1 MFTLRCKRISL
12 TLSRSRGWQFSLESL
27 IHVPSKVVPPFL
39 KGFAEQVKMK
49 SRYKV
54 PSTEHFADWETTPT
68 VKGHLLTHRLDSIYR
83 FGIKDTCYKVEL
95 TAMWYPAQKLPVW
108 GLAVRHIEWEIHLAE
123 LESLPIGRRAEWED
137 TMATFFPKD
146 GQSSR
151 NDDDEDLGMEKLGLD
166 DNHVAPAQ
174 DGLAFLFEKILKLSA
189 LVSSVTNE
197 GGVRL

>member
-1 MFTLRCKRISL
+1 MFTVRCKETSL
-12 TLSRSRGWQFSLESL
+12 TLPRSRGWQFSLESL
-27 IHVPSKVVPPFL
+27 LHVPSKMVPPIL

-54 PSTEHFADWETTPT
+54 PSTEHFADWEATPT
-68 VKGHLLTHRLDSIYR
+68 VKRHLLTHRLDSIYR
-83 FGIKDTCYKVEL
+83 FAIKDTCYKVEL

-108 GLAVRHIEWEIHLAE
+108 GLAVRHIEWETHLAE
-123 LESLPIGRRAEWED
+123 LESLPIGQRAEWED

-151 NDDDEDLGMEKLGLD
+151 MDDDEDLDMGRLALD
-166 DNHVAPAQ
+166 NDNTAAAQ
-174 DGLAFLFEKILKLSA
+174 DGIAFLVEKLLKLSA
-189 LVSSVTNE
+189 IVSSVTNE